1 MPCLD
6 PDTNRSWMKAGSF
19 PVLAPGGGH
28 FPPQML
34 PVLEPQVTIMMMVMM
49 LVMTLLMM
57 FMVMMPVLEPQVTIM
72 MMAMM
77 MLMVFMPPELKHQS
91 SVTKLAPSCWYN

>member
-1 MPCLD
+1 MPSLD

-34 PVLEPQVTIMMMVMM
+34 PVLEPQVTIMMMLMM

-57 FMVMMPVLEPQVTIM
+57 FMVMMPVLEPQVTFM
-72 MMAMM
+72 MMTM
-77 MLMVFMPPELKHQS
+77 MLVMFMPPVLKHQS
-91 SVTKLAPSCWYN
+91 YVTKLALSCWYN

>member
-1 MPCLD
+1 
-6 PDTNRSWMKAGSF
+6 MKAGSF

-34 PVLEPQVTIMMMVMM
+34 PVLEPQVTIMMMLMM

-57 FMVMMPVLEPQVTIM
+57 FMVMMMPVLEPQVTFM

-77 MLMVFMPPELKHQS
+77 MLAMFMPPVLKHQS
-91 SVTKLAPSCWYN
+91 YVTKLAPS

>member
-1 MPCLD
+1 
-6 PDTNRSWMKAGSF
+6 MKAGSF

-34 PVLEPQVTIMMMVMM
+34 PVLEPQVTIMMMLMM

-57 FMVMMPVLEPQVTIM
+57 FMVMMPVLEPHMTFM

-77 MLMVFMPPELKHQS
+77 MLVMFMPPCSNIKAMLQS
-91 SVTKLAPSCWYN
+91 WHHHVGITDQ